1 MSNVEEQKKVDSA
14 EKDTLVNSEKLA
26 DRGNDLRPGDVIRVH
41 YKVKEGDKERIQI
54 YEGTVIALKNR
65 GISRTITVRKSSF
78 GVAVERIFPLYS
90 PLLEK
95 IEIKRR
101 NKVRRAKLYYLR
113 KLTGKAARLKEER

>member
-1 MSNVEEQKKVDSA
+1 MPKAVEEKSA
-14 EKDTLVNSEKLA
+14 HSLENDNTVNAGKDLKGS
-26 DRGNDLRPGDVIRVH
+26 DLRPGDVVKVH
-41 YKVKEGDKERIQI
+41 YKVKEGEKERIQV
-54 YEGTVIALKNR
+54 YEGTVIALKNQ
-65 GISRTITVRKSSF
+65 GISRTVTVRKSSF
-78 GVAVERIFPLYS
+78 GVAVERIFPLYT